1 MRKLKA
7 RFCPRGFEQNEG
19 VDYYE
24 TFAPVVNWI
33 TVRFLL
39 MMSILLGLETKQ
51 VDYVAAFVQADI
63 NTTVFVEMP
72 KGFAQPGKVLK
83 LRKSLYGLKQSPRNH
98 FKNLSS
104 KLKALG
110 FDSCETDACLFVS
123 STCICLVYVDDTL
136 LFACSQSDIEA
147 VVHCPTNLGMDLEEE
162 DDVARFLGV
171 LIRRHSSTDPTI
183 ELLQT
188 GLIQRIVDALQISHP
203 PSKRTPAKLGVL
215 GSDPKGDQPN
225 STFNYASVLGMMG
238 YLQANSR
245 PDITFCSGL
254 NGILNTRLDLFD
266 ISLSDVIVFYT
277 S

>member
-1 MRKLKA
+1 
-7 RFCPRGFEQNEG
+7 
-19 VDYYE
+19 
-24 TFAPVVNWI
+24 
-33 TVRFLL
+33 
-39 MMSILLGLETKQ
+39 
-51 VDYVAAFVQADI
+51 
-63 NTTVFVEMP
+63 
-72 KGFAQPGKVLK
+72 
-83 LRKSLYGLKQSPRNH
+83 
-98 FKNLSS
+98 
-104 KLKALG
+104 
-110 FDSCETDACLFVS
+110 
-123 STCICLVYVDDTL
+123 
-136 LFACSQSDIEA
+136 